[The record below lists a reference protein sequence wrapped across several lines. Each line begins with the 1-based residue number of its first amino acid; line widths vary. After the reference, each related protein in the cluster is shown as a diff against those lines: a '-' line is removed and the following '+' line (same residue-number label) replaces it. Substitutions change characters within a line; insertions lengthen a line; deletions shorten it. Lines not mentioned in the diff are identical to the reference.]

1 MTDEKRLVIELDHLR
16 KMYGDFVA
24 VEDANFSIAN
34 GEFFAILG
42 PSGCGKTTMLKMIA
56 GFEKPT

>member
-16 KMYGDFVA
+16 KVYGDFVA

-42 PSGCGKTTMLKMIA
+42 PSGCGKTT
-56 GFEKPT
+56 